1 MALSN
6 VTLMLQYSMICT
18 LLEQDSAFV
27 ELMIIYSMHK
37 LSTATRLFS
46 IPIKIP
52 HQGETEN
59 WEEDDEIGT
68 FKKTSQKRKTHSSI
82 STRNKGS
89 KTNASDKNDDKIKLP
104 PKLPKNKDHIEDVNV
119 VDLSSSQG
127 PSNPAYDK
135 VAMNHYRKLAI
146 DKNLEESLAHLDYKE
161 KLQQLVNEVFK
172 FNDLVVDELREEMES
187 FLNPFNNAYEA
198 HQLCN
203 QHAYDIAE
211 IESSTKQGRTKLIQ
225 A

>member
-1 MALSN
+1 MS
-6 VTLMLQYSMICT
+6 SK
-18 LLEQDSAFV
+18 AFEV
-27 ELMIIYSMHK
+27 SHN
-37 LSTATRLFS
+37 RPF
-46 IPIKIP
+46 
-52 HQGETEN
+52 
-59 WEEDDEIGT
+59 
-68 FKKTSQKRKTHSSI
+68 THF
-82 STRNKGS
+82 
-89 KTNASDKNDDKIKLP
+89 
-104 PKLPKNKDHIEDVNV
+104 E
-119 VDLSSSQG
+119 
-127 PSNPAYDK
+127 